1 MISVLVADDQ
11 ELIREGLA
19 TVLAA
24 QSDLEVVG
32 LAADGRE
39 AELLVRE
46 LRPQVTL
53 MDIRMPGVDGLEA
66 TRRLLADGAAP
77 TRVIVLTTFDEDAL
91 VMEALRA
98 GASAFLLKDVPAR
111 RLVESIRAVHEGE
124 LLLSP
129 TITRRLVERH
139 LRREAPDH
147 AVTLEQLTAREL
159 DVLHCVVAGDS
170 NTEIAGRLHL
180 SESTVKTHIGAL
192 LAKVGARD
200 RVHLVIF
207 GYEAGLTG

>member
-1 MISVLVADDQ
+1 VISVVVADDQ

-19 TVLAA
+19 TVLSA
-24 QSDLEVVG
+24 QADIEVVG
-32 LAADGRE
+32 LAADGAE
-39 AELLVRE
+39 AVRLVRE

-53 MDIRMPGVDGLEA
+53 MDVRMPGVDGLEA
-66 TRRLLADGAAP
+66 TRRLLSGGDAP
-77 TRVIVLTTFDEDAL
+77 TRVLVLTTFDEDTL

-98 GASAFLLKDVPAR
+98 GASAFLLKDVPTR
-111 RLVESIRAVHEGE
+111 RLVEAVRAVHDGE

-139 LRREAPDH
+139 LERGATDH
-147 AVTLEQLTAREL
+147 SGTLAQLTPREL
-159 DVLHCVVAGDS
+159 DVLRRVVAGDS
-170 NTEIAGRLHL
+170 NAEIGARLHL
-180 SESTVKTHIGAL
+180 SESTVKTHVGSL

-207 GYEAGLTG
+207 GYEAGVNS